1 MLKRGRIPV
10 VALGFIGVLALLCL
24 ALVFSGESQKDRDRR
39 IAYTAGQIAKGNYF
53 AWGQMFIWCERLTTQ
68 EKIMLKE
75 ACLEYSRS
83 NQFLC
88 VTAPPWPPVEPSR
101 PSSATLAWVRSV
113 VGLDTDYLRFT
124 AVELLTRKEFPVSA
138 FEPMFG
144 SPKPKSWNSPGHG
157 TLALRSSADPGQ

>member
-24 ALVFSGESQKDRDRR
+24 ALVFSGELQKDRDRR
-39 IAYTAGQIAKGNYF
+39 IAYTA
-53 AWGQMFIWCERLTTQ
+53 GQMFIWCERLTTQ